1 MIEPTAVDSQ
11 WIAYAGRYG
20 VPSFLAV
27 LLYWAAPKVW
37 KFVSNRMGIMQSQ
50 NDLTQASIGGVTD
63 VVTTLRT
70 QITDLTQQF
79 TDVEGK
85 LKQMSET
92 LDQAIKDKVLAEREA
107 AKAKSDLFILQLYV
121 DRLRAQIHSLGAQPI
136 ERKNGEPATTDP
148 RG

>member
-1 MIEPTAVDSQ
+1 MMDPTTVDSQ

-27 LLYWAAPKVW
+27 VLYWAAPKVW
-37 KFVSNRMGIMQSQ
+37 KFVSNRLGVMQSQ

-70 QITDLTQQF
+70 QITDLTKQF
-79 TDVEGK
+79 NDVEGK
-85 LKQMSET
+85 LKEMSTT
-92 LDQAIKDKVLAEREA
+92 LDKAIQDKVLAEREA

-121 DRLRAQIHSLGAQPI
+121 DRLRAQIHSLGAQPV
-136 ERKNGEPATTDP
+136 ERKTDTSAP
-148 RG
+148 TDQRG